1 MSQELNI
8 QRVMT
13 VSEAQNFQLQFGSII
28 ADALCAAPAELISA
42 VKKCSRKKRG
52 RSKLLLAPS
61 ELKVIQTDYEHHMA
75 MAKHQEC
82 DQVTQL
88 KVAAI
93 STLVRSQENLQ
104 VSEPV
109 AVTKMLSHIVKAE
122 TVQEVEQDIKA
133 VFKEIKALHTQSF
146 VTNITHAIKESAVSV
161 GFQKI
166 SVQEPCAGL
175 VRVVATN
182 QTGQNLIAE
191 VETAKQ
197 VDIRTELVGYTDGSC
212 EKVMRA
218 FDNELSRHGITT
230 KYKEQKPTYGIPQL
244 PYAKKLRKLTTIQRR
259 SFEDE
264 VIPTE
269 NECRSSLKIK
279 Q

>member
-13 VSEAQNFQLQFGSII
+13 VSEAQNFQLQFGPII
-28 ADALCAAPAELISA
+28 ADALCAAPVEVTSA
-42 VKKCSRKKRG
+42 VKKCCRKKRG
-52 RSKLLLAPS
+52 KSKLLLAPS
-61 ELKVIQTDYEHHMA
+61 ELKVIQTDYEHHLA
-75 MAKHQEC
+75 VAKQQEC

-109 AVTKMLSHIVKAE
+109 VVAKMLNHIVKAD
-122 TVQEVEQDIKA
+122 TVQEVEHDIKTA
-133 VFKEIKALHTQSF
+133 FKEIKAQHTQSF
-146 VTNITHAIKESAVSV
+146 VANITCAIKESAVSV
-161 GFQKI
+161 GFQEV

-182 QTGQNLIAE
+182 KTGQNLIAE

-197 VDIRTELVGYTDGSC
+197 VDINTELVGYTDGSC
-212 EKVMRA
+212 ERVMRV

-244 PYAKKLRKLTTIQRR
+244 PYAKKLRKSATIQRR

-264 VIPTE
+264 TITPE
-269 NECRSSLKIK
+269 NETKSSLTIK